1 MLTGT
6 SWLGGALGDQPTLVT
21 EPAFSAQAG
30 LQANAVYTAPI
41 GGETGQAVRVS
52 GVRDFTRVA
61 AGDHWRIGQRIARI
75 AGTQSLGQ
83 ACILLRTGTTNR
95 GDVFLRNQNGG
106 NWALRGAAGGTT
118 YLGQDT
124 TVVANGSG
132 AYRLEL
138 EYTSDGTT
146 HTIRLLV
153 FYPANTGGIPDQVF
167 TGTVAGPIDNVRV
180 LNPTGSTG
188 LTMDHGTLWFEDT
201 GAPIWE
207 DTTNDAS
214 GAMTFPG
221 ATVAGTGVFAAA
233 PTLHYN
239 LAGAATADGFT
250 VTARTTAATSCRLKV
265 STTSDLATAPV
276 YSPAAAPD
284 ADGYVDLVVTGLAPS
299 TRYFWGV
306 EVDGVLD
313 AAMNGQA
320 WTLAA
325 AGVPASFTFASSSC
339 HDWTGSDVFA
349 NALARLQAI
358 GARFFV
364 QLGDLGYPYTT
375 AAGTPVAPSNR
386 AQLRADRLLQ
396 FETPAVMAFYRAFAL
411 SHTYSDCD
419 GAGANSDGTWP
430 AFLSGDVQAAYR
442 QMLPLPPMPLPDS
455 QARAWVVGRVR
466 FIHTDELTMSSARG
480 ATDNAA
486 KTKLGIAQKAWFK
499 AQLDAAKAARQAVV
513 WFGDGPWVG
522 APSVGGTLQ
531 EWRAYNTERVEIG
544 NYIAAA
550 GMSKQVLR
558 IHGDT
563 HALAADDG
571 TNNPYGGFAF
581 ISAAPFS
588 TTAQVWGSP
597 TTNGR
602 WPAVSGP
609 GRQHGEYTVTDTGNT
624 LTVTFS
630 GRAWDTD
637 TTAYV
642 ERVTMT
648 VDLTPPPSAAGI
660 AAMTLPSAQIA
671 AGGHVDA
678 PVVTGTG
685 VIVMGALRA
694 TGQGASVPPSH
705 DVAGIGELSAPALA
719 AHGVGRAAPPAIVGV
734 IAAVFGPLLIASIG
748 ATAVPRVPAL
758 DARQREPDSG
768 GRALDAE
775 GGDVSLCSDSNWE

>member
-1 MLTGT
+1 MLTGI
-6 SWLGGALGDQPTLVT
+6 SWVGGALGEQPTLAT

-30 LQANAVYTAPI
+30 LQANAVYTAPM
-41 GGETGQAVRVS
+41 GGESGQAVRVS
-52 GVRDFTRVA
+52 GVRDFTRTVA
-61 AGDHWRIGQRIARI
+61 GNHWRIGQRIARI

-124 TVVANGSG
+124 TVVANDSG
-132 AYRLEL
+132 AFRLEL

-153 FYPANTGGIPDQVF
+153 FYPSNTGGAPDQEF
-167 TGTVAGPIDNVRV
+167 TGTLAGPVDNVRV
-180 LNPTGSTG
+180 LNPTGTTG
-188 LTMDHGTLWFEDT
+188 LTMDHGTVWFEDT

-207 DTTNDAS
+207 AS
-214 GAMTFPG
+214 PADGSASMTLP
-221 ATVAGTGVFAAA
+221 AAA
-233 PTLHYN
+233 AIATGTFTGPSALHYN
-239 LAGAATADGFT
+239 LVGAPTADGFT
-250 VTARTTAATSCRLKV
+250 VTARTTAAASCRLKV
-265 STTSDLATAPV
+265 STSADLATAPV
-276 YSPAAAPD
+276 YSPPATPD
-284 ADGYVDLVVTGLAPS
+284 ADGYVDLVVTGLAAA
-299 TRYFWGV
+299 TQYYWGV
-306 EVDGVLD
+306 EVDGHLD
-313 AAMNGQA
+313 TTKNGQA

-375 AAGTPVAPSNR
+375 NAGTPVAPSNR

-396 FETPAVMAFYRAFAL
+396 FEAPAVMAFYRAFAL

-455 QARAWVVGRVR
+455 QARAWVAGRVR
-466 FIHTDELTMSSARG
+466 FIQTDELTMSSARG

-486 KTKLGIAQKAWFK
+486 KTKLGTAQKAWFT
-499 AQLDAAKAARQAVV
+499 AQLDAAKAAGQAVV

-531 EWRAYNTERVEIG
+531 EWRAYNTERVELG

-602 WPAVSGP
+602 WPAVAGP
-609 GRQHGEYTVTDTGNT
+609 GRQHGEYTVTDTGSA

-630 GRAWDTD
+630 GRAWDAD
-637 TTAYV
+637 TASYV
-642 ERVTMT
+642 QRITMT
-648 VDLTPPPSAAGI
+648 VDLTPPHASTGT
-660 AAMTLPSAQIA
+660 AAMTLPAAQITA
-671 AGGHVDA
+671 AGHVEA
-678 PVVTGTG
+678 PAVTGAG
-685 VIVMGALRA
+685 AIVIGALRA
-694 TGQGASVPPSH
+694 TGQGASVPPFH
-705 DVAGIGELSAPALA
+705 DVAGIGQLRAPALA
-719 AHGVGRAAPPAIVGV
+719 AHGAGSAVPPAILGV
-734 IAAVFGPLLIASIG
+734 ITAVLNPLLVAAVGTTVPPRAPSI
-748 ATAVPRVPAL
+748 
-758 DARQREPDSG
+758 DARRREPDPA